1 MSMQSLKIPVS
12 ADHKSIKLKE
22 RLKPKENPDPDGVMR
37 ILKLRELSLQLKV
50 SSLNKNTLNI
60 RT

>member
-12 ADHKSIKLKE
+12 AGHKNIKLKE
-22 RLKPKENPDPDGVMR
+22 RLKPKENPDPDPDGVMT
-37 ILKLRELSLQLKV
+37 ILKLYQLSLQLKV
-50 SSLNKNTLNI
+50 SSLNTLNI